1 MKQLRLLLIVGNTL
15 AVAVLVLIPVGKLLG
30 VLHEEV
36 DTAAIIGWF
45 IFFIPATASLLALWG
60 VQFSRPALSRPF
72 VATALV
78 GSVLLMLLSALMSR
92 SLFLASRPDIAPIGM
107 GATILFGLN
116 VLTLWTPFRERLES
130 SG

>member
-1 MKQLRLLLIVGNTL
+1 MKQLRVLLIVGNAM
-15 AVAVLVLIPVGKLLG
+15 AVTVLVLIPVGKLLG

-45 IFFIPATASLLALWG
+45 IFFIPAAASLLALWG
-60 VQFSRPALSRPF
+60 VQFSRP
-72 VATALV
+72 
-78 GSVLLMLLSALMSR
+78 ALMSR

-107 GATILFGLN
+107 GATILFGFN
-116 VLTLWTPFRERLES
+116 VPALWTPFRYCLQP